1 VFHHS
6 RWQNYDWDAWYDCEL
21 LPFGRGAIAAFAF
34 GFLGVVM
41 GMKAAWYTAPI
52 AALIGNKGV
61 NIGHELTTLFC
72 GIVFPIK
79 RCLEKAIHREMIE
92 RIR

>member
-41 GMKAAWYTAPI
+41 GMKAA
-52 AALIGNKGV
+52 
-61 NIGHELTTLFC
+61 
-72 GIVFPIK
+72 
-79 RCLEKAIHREMIE
+79 
-92 RIR
+92 